1 MQRNHRI
8 SGIHREFDE
17 RFMFHTEQDSG
28 IMFVKGYC
36 LLAMFRQVFLKS
48 GSYKKREL
56 RCKDIEQFPN
66 LKESMG
72 GHYAG
77 ENYGSAD
84 IALQYGGPW
93 DPWSNW
99 NADDK
104 PHLQKNAEKYRKQ
117 KHRHEKHPRSRQQSA
132 DQPEEKWLRLWKT
145 RDRLLHRMNRLV
157 WYPALLSTVILGC
170 AIYFSKTLRIEEGL
184 PLTYLYVGA
193 TVPVV
198 LLLLRQALDFFL
210 QRRAGDGYV
219 GRLCGADEKL
229 DRRDSSREKKRT
241 LFYRKK
247 SWIRLPVASSRQ
259 LLPEV
264 ISVRC

>member
-1 MQRNHRI
+1 M
-8 SGIHREFDE
+8 
-17 RFMFHTEQDSG
+17 
-28 IMFVKGYC
+28 
-36 LLAMFRQVFLKS
+36 KS
-48 GSYKKREL
+48 GLYKKREL

-132 DQPEEKWLRLWKT
+132 DQPEGKMAETLENTGQASSQNESAGVVSGTFVHCDSWLCHLFFQDVK
-145 RDRLLHRMNRLV
+145 DRRGTSSDLSVCGRHCTGGVIAFTSGVGFSYKEELV
-157 WYPALLSTVILGC
+157 MDTLADYVEQMRSWTEEIPAAKKADPVLQEEIVDKITSSIKQTAASGSH
-170 AIYFSKTLRIEEGL
+170 FSKMLTPEE
-184 PLTYLYVGA
+184 
-193 TVPVV
+193 
-198 LLLLRQALDFFL
+198 
-210 QRRAGDGYV
+210 
-219 GRLCGADEKL
+219 EKIM
-229 DRRDSSREKKRT
+229 REI
-241 LFYRKK
+241 
-247 SWIRLPVASSRQ
+247 IR
-259 LLPEV
+259 EFMT
-264 ISVRC
+264 

>member
-1 MQRNHRI
+1 M
-8 SGIHREFDE
+8 
-17 RFMFHTEQDSG
+17 
-28 IMFVKGYC
+28 
-36 LLAMFRQVFLKS
+36 KS

-132 DQPEEKWLRLWKT
+132 DQPEGKMAETLENTGQASSQNESAGVVSGTFVHCDPWLCHLFFPDVK
-145 RDRLLHRMNRLV
+145 DRRG
-157 WYPALLSTVILGC
+157 ASSDLSVCGRHCTSYIIAFASG
-170 AIYFSKTLRIEEGL
+170 SG
-184 PLTYLYVGA
+184 
-193 TVPVV
+193 
-198 LLLLRQALDFFL
+198 FFL
-210 QRRAGDGYV
+210 QRRAGDGHAD
-219 GRLCGADEKL
+219 RLCGADEKL
-229 DRRDSSREKKRT
+229 GRRDSCCEKSGPRFT
-241 LFYRKK
+241 GRNRGQDY
-247 SWIRLPVASSRQ
+247 Q
-259 LLPEV
+259 QH
-264 ISVRC
+264 